1 MVVHVYYVFV
11 LISAY
16 DIAGMKPLGAPRRDS
31 VVRSH
36 SEMRFDDVL
45 SNGKQEVNSDQ
56 EEEVDD
62 FELFCKQ
69 AGRRL
74 SSCADWGGSLPD
86 IPKESNPN
94 YSLAKALLTRRLHA
108 PLRSTSSAPV
118 KSRNSSGNSGSEAG
132 SPKAHRKSKKLA
144 NSFKGIL
151 DDCDGCCSN
160 GRSHKGYHS
169 VPHSRS
175 GSVRKSRKQ
184 RHDHQAESGSQGG
197 SRPDSL
203 VFPYEVPD
211 DHYLLRQFETTAKGG
226 VVNRGDSIRSCST
239 PSIKSIGSSNGSDV
253 IGRSES
259 HDLESSPSGNKE
271 PSPLAANTQHGHQV
285 YKVLLVGARGV
296 GKTTLV
302 KQFRSS
308 DCATDA
314 DPVFEGKINELLKDY
329 AHSFRIS

>member
-1 MVVHVYYVFV
+1 M
-11 LISAY
+11 
-16 DIAGMKPLGAPRRDS
+16 
-31 VVRSH
+31 VRSH

-45 SNGKQEVNSDQ
+45 SNGTQDDNSDQ
-56 EEEVDD
+56 EEEVDE

-86 IPKESNPN
+86 IPKESTPN

-108 PLRSTSSAPV
+108 PLRSTTSAPAN
-118 KSRNSSGNSGSEAG
+118 SRNNSGNSGSEAGSPKG

-144 NSFKGIL
+144 NSFRGIL

-160 GRSHKGYHS
+160 GSHKGYHS

-175 GSVRKSRKQ
+175 GSVRKSRKK
-184 RHDHQAESGSQGG
+184 RHDHQSDSGSHSQGG

-203 VFPYEVPD
+203 VFPYEVPE

-239 PSIKSIGSSNGSDV
+239 PSIKSIGSSNGSDMA
-253 IGRSES
+253 GRAES
-259 HDLESSPSGNKE
+259 HDLESSPSGNKD
-271 PSPLAANTQHGHQV
+271 PSPLAAGTQHGHQV
-285 YKVLLVGARGV
+285 YNVLLVGAKGV

-302 KQFRSS
+302 KQFVSS
-308 DCATDA
+308 DCATEA
-314 DPVFEGKINELLKDY
+314 DPVFEGKIYKTP
-329 AHSFRIS
+329 AT